1 MSGVNSVKRLVFS
14 IFIAF
19 FSTFLCFVL
28 LYFSKGSIAYANG
41 VNSQSKEFVQRI
53 EQNLGLDK
61 PLLEQYKIWLFKAL
75 KGDLGVSF
83 LSGESVLK
91 LIKERIFNTFIL
103 GFNALML
110 LFLLSVFLAL
120 LGYYYKESFIDKI
133 ITFLAFNFFAL
144 PPFVL
149 ALLFVLIFGIFWK
162 ILPVMGSSD
171 IGFEDDFLNRLE
183 HLILPVLVLVLSH
196 LALFLRIARNF
207 INESFSQ
214 IFIQNLYARALREK
228 DIYFLVLKYSL
239 SPIVAYF
246 GGSALSF
253 MMGTYVVES
262 VFAYEGLGS
271 LLFKSIIF
279 KDYPVVLALIF
290 FSVLLAAF
298 FTFLSDIVAR
308 ILNPRL
314 RRLDFV

>member
-1 MSGVNSVKRLVFS
+1 MLKRLVFS
-14 IFIAF
+14 IVVAF

-28 LYFSKGSIAYANG
+28 LYFSKGSIAYTNG

-246 GGSALSF
+246 EGSALSF

>member
-1 MSGVNSVKRLVFS
+1 MLKRLVFS
-14 IFIAF
+14 IVVAF

-103 GFNALML
+103 GFSALML

-290 FSVLLAAF
+290 FSVLLATF

>member
-1 MSGVNSVKRLVFS
+1 MLKRLVFS
-14 IFIAF
+14 IVVAF

-28 LYFSKGSIAYANG
+28 LHFSKGSIAYANG

-103 GFNALML
+103 GFSALML

-120 LGYYYKESFIDKI
+120 LGYSYKESFIDKI
-133 ITFLAFNFFAL
+133 ITFLAFNFFVL

>member
-1 MSGVNSVKRLVFS
+1 MLKRLVFS
-14 IFIAF
+14 IVVAF

-28 LYFSKGSIAYANG
+28 LHFSKGSIAYANG

-103 GFNALML
+103 GFSALML

-120 LGYYYKESFIDKI
+120 LGYSYKESFIDKI

-214 IFIQNLYARALREK
+214 SFIQNLYARALREK

>member
-1 MSGVNSVKRLVFS
+1 MLKRLVFS
-14 IFIAF
+14 IVVAF

-28 LYFSKGSIAYANG
+28 LHFSKGSIAYANG

-61 PLLEQYKIWLFKAL
+61 PLLGQYKIWLFKAL

-103 GFNALML
+103 GFSALML

-120 LGYYYKESFIDKI
+120 LGYSYKESFIDKI

-214 IFIQNLYARALREK
+214 IFVQNLYARALREK

>member
-1 MSGVNSVKRLVFS
+1 MLKRLVFS

-28 LYFSKGSIAYANG
+28 LHFSKGSIAYANG
-41 VNSQSKEFVQRI
+41 VNSQSKEFIQRI

-61 PLLEQYKIWLFKAL
+61 PLLEQYKIWLFRAL

-103 GFNALML
+103 GFGALML

-144 PPFVL
+144 PSFVL

-253 MMGTYVVES
+253 MIGTYVVES

>member
-1 MSGVNSVKRLVFS
+1 MLKRLVFS
-14 IFIAF
+14 IVVAF

-28 LYFSKGSIAYANG
+28 LYFSKGSIAYTNG

-103 GFNALML
+103 GFSALML

>member
-1 MSGVNSVKRLVFS
+1 MLKRLVFS
-14 IFIAF
+14 IVVAF

-28 LYFSKGSIAYANG
+28 LHFSKGSIAYANG

-103 GFNALML
+103 GFSALML

-120 LGYYYKESFIDKI
+120 LGYSYKESFIDKI

-262 VFAYEGLGS
+262 VFDYEGLGS

>member
-1 MSGVNSVKRLVFS
+1 MLKRLVFS

-28 LYFSKGSIAYANG
+28 LHFSKGSIAYANG
-41 VNSQSKEFVQRI
+41 VNSQSKEFIQRI

-61 PLLEQYKIWLFKAL
+61 PLLEQYKIWLFRAL

-103 GFNALML
+103 GFGALML
-110 LFLLSVFLAL
+110 LFLLSVFLTL

-144 PPFVL
+144 PSFVL

>member
-1 MSGVNSVKRLVFS
+1 MLKRLVFS

-103 GFNALML
+103 GFSALML

-279 KDYPVVLALIF
+279 KDFPMALALIF

-298 FTFLSDIVAR
+298 FTFLSDVFAW

-314 RRLDFV
+314 KRLKFV

>member
-1 MSGVNSVKRLVFS
+1 MLKRLVFS

-103 GFNALML
+103 GFSALML

-253 MMGTYVVES
+253 MMGTYVIES

-271 LLFKSIIF
+271 LLFKSVIF

>member
-1 MSGVNSVKRLVFS
+1 
-14 IFIAF
+14 
-19 FSTFLCFVL
+19 
-28 LYFSKGSIAYANG
+28 YFSKGSIAYANG

-103 GFNALML
+103 GFSALML

-120 LGYYYKESFIDKI
+120 LGYSYKESFIDKI
-133 ITFLAFNFFAL
+133 ITFLAFNFFTL

-149 ALLFVLIFGIFWK
+149 ALLFVLVFGIFWK

-228 DIYFLVLKYSL
+228 DIYFLVLRYSL
-239 SPIVAYF
+239 SPIIAYF

>member
-1 MSGVNSVKRLVFS
+1 MLKRLVFS

-28 LYFSKGSIAYANG
+28 LHFSKGSIAYANG
-41 VNSQSKEFVQRI
+41 VNSQSKEFIQRI

-103 GFNALML
+103 GFSALML

-120 LGYYYKESFIDKI
+120 LGYSYKESFIDKI
-133 ITFLAFNFFAL
+133 ITFLAFNFFTL

-149 ALLFVLIFGIFWK
+149 ALLFVLVFGIFWK

-228 DIYFLVLKYSL
+228 DIYFLVLRYSL
-239 SPIVAYF
+239 SPIIAYF

>member
-1 MSGVNSVKRLVFS
+1 MLKRLVFS
-14 IFIAF
+14 IVVAF

-28 LYFSKGSIAYANG
+28 LYFSKGSIAYTNG

-239 SPIVAYF
+239 SPIVTYF

>member
-1 MSGVNSVKRLVFS
+1 MLKRLVFS

-28 LYFSKGSIAYANG
+28 LHFSKGSIAYANG

-103 GFNALML
+103 GFSALML

-144 PPFVL
+144 PPFVF

-262 VFAYEGLGS
+262 VFAYKGLGS

-279 KDYPVVLALIF
+279 KDYPIVLALIF

>member
-1 MSGVNSVKRLVFS
+1 MLKRLVFS

-103 GFNALML
+103 GFSALML

-120 LGYYYKESFIDKI
+120 LGYSYKESFIDKI
-133 ITFLAFNFFAL
+133 ITFLAFNFFTL

-149 ALLFVLIFGIFWK
+149 ALLFVLVFGIFWK

-183 HLILPVLVLVLSH
+183 YLILPVLVLVLSH

-228 DIYFLVLKYSL
+228 DIYFLVLRYSL
-239 SPIVAYF
+239 SPIIAYF

>member
-1 MSGVNSVKRLVFS
+1 MLKRLVFS

-61 PLLEQYKIWLFKAL
+61 SLLEQYKIWLFKAL

-103 GFNALML
+103 GFGALML

>member
-1 MSGVNSVKRLVFS
+1 MLKRLVFS

-28 LYFSKGSIAYANG
+28 LHFSKGSIAYANG
-41 VNSQSKEFVQRI
+41 VNSQSKEFIQRI

-61 PLLEQYKIWLFKAL
+61 PLLEQYKIWLFRAL

-103 GFNALML
+103 GFGALML

-120 LGYYYKESFIDKI
+120 LGYYYKDSFIDKI
-133 ITFLAFNFFAL
+133 TTFLAFNFFAL
-144 PPFVL
+144 PSFVL

>member
-1 MSGVNSVKRLVFS
+1 MLKRLVFS

-28 LYFSKGSIAYANG
+28 LHFSKGSIAYANG

-75 KGDLGVSF
+75 KGDLRVSF

-103 GFNALML
+103 GFSALML
-110 LFLLSVFLAL
+110 LFLLSVFLTL

-262 VFAYEGLGS
+262 VFAYKGLGS

-279 KDYPVVLALIF
+279 KDYPIVLALIF

>member
-1 MSGVNSVKRLVFS
+1 MLKRLVFS

-28 LYFSKGSIAYANG
+28 LHFSKGSIAYANG
-41 VNSQSKEFVQRI
+41 FNSQSKEFVQRI

-61 PLLEQYKIWLFKAL
+61 PLLEQYKIWIFKAL

-91 LIKERIFNTFIL
+91 LIKERIFNNFIL
-103 GFNALML
+103 GFSALML

-262 VFAYEGLGS
+262 VFAYKGLGS

-279 KDYPVVLALIF
+279 KDYPIVLALIF

>member
-1 MSGVNSVKRLVFS
+1 MLKRLVFS

-103 GFNALML
+103 GFSALML

-120 LGYYYKESFIDKI
+120 LGYSYKESFIDKI
-133 ITFLAFNFFAL
+133 ITFLAFNFFTL

-149 ALLFVLIFGIFWK
+149 ALLFVLVFGIFWK

-207 INESFSQ
+207 INETFSQ
-214 IFIQNLYARALREK
+214 IFVQNLYARALREK
-228 DIYFLVLKYSL
+228 DIYFLVLRYSL
-239 SPIVAYF
+239 SPIIAYF

-271 LLFKSIIF
+271 LLFESILF
-279 KDYPVVLALIF
+279 KDFPMALALIF

-298 FTFLSDIVAR
+298 FTFLSDVFAW

-314 RRLDFV
+314 KRLKFV

>member
-1 MSGVNSVKRLVFS
+1 MLKRLVFS
-14 IFIAF
+14 IVVAF

-28 LYFSKGSIAYANG
+28 LYFSKGSIAYTNG

-83 LSGESVLK
+83 LSGESALK

-103 GFNALML
+103 GFGALML

-144 PPFVL
+144 SPFVL

-228 DIYFLVLKYSL
+228 DIYFLVLKHSL

>member
-1 MSGVNSVKRLVFS
+1 MLKCLVFS

-28 LYFSKGSIAYANG
+28 LHFSKGSIAYANG

-91 LIKERIFNTFIL
+91 LIKERNFNTFIL
-103 GFNALML
+103 GFSALML

>member
-1 MSGVNSVKRLVFS
+1 MLKRLVFS

-28 LYFSKGSIAYANG
+28 LHFSKGSIAYANG
-41 VNSQSKEFVQRI
+41 GNLQSKEFIQRI

-61 PLLEQYKIWLFKAL
+61 SLLEQYKIWLFKAL

-83 LSGESVLK
+83 LSGESALK

-103 GFNALML
+103 GFGALML

-214 IFIQNLYARALREK
+214 IF
-228 DIYFLVLKYSL
+228 
-239 SPIVAYF
+239 
-246 GGSALSF
+246 
-253 MMGTYVVES
+253 
-262 VFAYEGLGS
+262 
-271 LLFKSIIF
+271 
-279 KDYPVVLALIF
+279 
-290 FSVLLAAF
+290 
-298 FTFLSDIVAR
+298 
-308 ILNPRL
+308 
-314 RRLDFV
+314 

>member
-1 MSGVNSVKRLVFS
+1 MLKRLVFS
-14 IFIAF
+14 IVVAF

-28 LYFSKGSIAYANG
+28 LHFSKGSIAYANG
-41 VNSQSKEFVQRI
+41 VNSQSKEFIQRI

-103 GFNALML
+103 GFSALML

-228 DIYFLVLKYSL
+228 DIYFLVLRYSL
-239 SPIVAYF
+239 SPIIAYF

>member
-1 MSGVNSVKRLVFS
+1 MLKRLVFS
-14 IFIAF
+14 IVVAF

-28 LYFSKGSIAYANG
+28 LHFSKGSIAYANG

-103 GFNALML
+103 GFSALML

-120 LGYYYKESFIDKI
+120 LGYSYKESFIDKI

-298 FTFLSDIVAR
+298 FTFLSDVFAW

-314 RRLDFV
+314 KRLKFV

>member
-1 MSGVNSVKRLVFS
+1 MLKRLVFS
-14 IFIAF
+14 LVVAF
-19 FSTFLCFVL
+19 FSTFLCFAL
-28 LYFSKGSIAYANG
+28 LYFSKGGIAYVNG
-41 VNSQSKEFVQRI
+41 VNSQSKEFIQRI

-75 KGDLGVSF
+75 KGDLWVSF

-103 GFNALML
+103 GFSALML

>member
-1 MSGVNSVKRLVFS
+1 MLKRLVFS
-14 IFIAF
+14 IVVAF

-28 LYFSKGSIAYANG
+28 LHFSKGSIAYANG

-91 LIKERIFNTFIL
+91 LIKERIFNTLTL
-103 GFNALML
+103 GFSALML

-120 LGYYYKESFIDKI
+120 LGYSYKESFIDKI
-133 ITFLAFNFFAL
+133 ITFLAFNFFVL

-253 MMGTYVVES
+253 MIGTYVVES

>member
-1 MSGVNSVKRLVFS
+1 MLKRLVFS
-14 IFIAF
+14 IVVAF

-103 GFNALML
+103 GFSALML

-279 KDYPVVLALIF
+279 KDYPVVLVLIF
-290 FSVLLAAF
+290 SSVLLAAF

>member
-1 MSGVNSVKRLVFS
+1 
-14 IFIAF
+14 
-19 FSTFLCFVL
+19 
-28 LYFSKGSIAYANG
+28 IAYANG
-41 VNSQSKEFVQRI
+41 VNSQSKEFIQRI

-103 GFNALML
+103 GFSALML

-183 HLILPVLVLVLSH
+183 HLIFPVLVLVLSH

>member
-1 MSGVNSVKRLVFS
+1 MLKRLVFS
-14 IFIAF
+14 IVVAF

-28 LYFSKGSIAYANG
+28 LHFSKGSIAYANG

-103 GFNALML
+103 GFSALML
-110 LFLLSVFLAL
+110 LFLLSVFLPL
-120 LGYYYKESFIDKI
+120 LGYSYKESFIDKI

-171 IGFEDDFLNRLE
+171 IGFEDDFLNCLE

>member
-1 MSGVNSVKRLVFS
+1 MLKRLVFS
-14 IFIAF
+14 LVVAF

-28 LYFSKGSIAYANG
+28 LHFSKGSIAYANG

-75 KGDLGVSF
+75 RGDLGVSF

-103 GFNALML
+103 GFSALML

-171 IGFEDDFLNRLE
+171 IGFEVDFLNRLE

-279 KDYPVVLALIF
+279 KDYPVVLALII

>member
-1 MSGVNSVKRLVFS
+1 MLKRLVFS
-14 IFIAF
+14 IVVAF

-103 GFNALML
+103 GFSALML

-253 MMGTYVVES
+253 MMGTYVIES

>member
-1 MSGVNSVKRLVFS
+1 MLKRLVFS

-28 LYFSKGSIAYANG
+28 LHFSKGSIAYANG
-41 VNSQSKEFVQRI
+41 VNSQSKEFIQRI

-103 GFNALML
+103 GFSALML

-120 LGYYYKESFIDKI
+120 LGYYYKESFIDKS

-253 MMGTYVVES
+253 IMGTYVVES

-290 FSVLLAAF
+290 FSVLLAIF

>member
-1 MSGVNSVKRLVFS
+1 MLKRLVFS
-14 IFIAF
+14 IVVAF
-19 FSTFLCFVL
+19 FSTFLCFIL
-28 LYFSKGSIAYANG
+28 LHFSKGSIAYANG

-61 PLLEQYKIWLFKAL
+61 PLLGQYKIWLFKAL

-103 GFNALML
+103 GFSALML

-120 LGYYYKESFIDKI
+120 LGYSYKESFIDKI

>member
-1 MSGVNSVKRLVFS
+1 MLKRLVFS
-14 IFIAF
+14 IVVAF

-103 GFNALML
+103 GFSALML

-133 ITFLAFNFFAL
+133 ITFLAFNFFTL

>member
-1 MSGVNSVKRLVFS
+1 MLKRLVFS
-14 IFIAF
+14 IVVAF

-28 LYFSKGSIAYANG
+28 LHFSKGSIAYANG

-103 GFNALML
+103 GFSALML

-214 IFIQNLYARALREK
+214 IFVQNLYARALREK
-228 DIYFLVLKYSL
+228 DIYFLVLRYSL
-239 SPIVAYF
+239 SPIIAYF

-271 LLFKSIIF
+271 LLFESILF
-279 KDYPVVLALIF
+279 KDFPMALALIF

-298 FTFLSDIVAR
+298 FTFLSDVFAW

-314 RRLDFV
+314 KRLKFV

>member
-1 MSGVNSVKRLVFS
+1 MLKRLVFS

-28 LYFSKGSIAYANG
+28 LHFSKGSIAYANG

-103 GFNALML
+103 GFSALML

-262 VFAYEGLGS
+262 VFAYKGLGS

-279 KDYPVVLALIF
+279 KDYPIVLAFIF